1 MQQWHQECVDWSVI
15 FGDIE
20 VSIGVDT
27 ALIPFLSVSAAMNQ
41 LFSARITLLRIVCFI
56 ARDVS

>member
-41 LFSARITLLRIVCFI
+41 LFFFCSDHPVSHCLLHRT
-56 ARDVS
+56 